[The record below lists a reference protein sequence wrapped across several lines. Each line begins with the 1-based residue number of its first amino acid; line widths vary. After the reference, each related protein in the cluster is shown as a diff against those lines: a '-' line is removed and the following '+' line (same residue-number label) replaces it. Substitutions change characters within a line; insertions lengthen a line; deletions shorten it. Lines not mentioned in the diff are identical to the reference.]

1 MINFQDLGL
10 SAPLLRA
17 IEEKGYENPTPIQ
30 EQAIPP
36 VLRGRD
42 LQGCAQTGTGK
53 TAAFT
58 LPILQLLAAEPP
70 VRGRREIRA
79 LVLTP
84 TRELAIQIDECC
96 RDYARYMPIRH
107 CVIFGGVNQRPQ
119 VEALQQ
125 GVDLLVA
132 TPGRLLDLIG
142 QGYISLTHL
151 RFFVLDEADRM
162 LDMGFIHDI
171 RRILPLL
178 PERRQTLFF
187 SATMPAEIAALAARI
202 LHDPEL
208 VSVTPPASVVET
220 IAQRVHFAEKSEKSA
235 LLIDLLRH
243 SEARQVLVFTRT
255 KHGADRLARILNK
268 AGIEAAALH
277 GNKSQ
282 NARVRA
288 MNDFKSGACRVLI
301 ATDIAA
307 RGIDIDQLP
316 LVINYELPEVAETY
330 VHRIGRTGRA
340 GRDGAAWSFC
350 SEAEL
355 EYLLDIQRLTGLT
368 IPVEGEVP
376 EYAARALA
384 EAERKQAA
392 KAGRRSAPHSAP
404 KAAPAP
410 KRKEKEARPA
420 ATPAGAPAIAPQA
433 EAREKAEKME
443 QGEKTGKAPQ
453 PQPSESLENSQ
464 KAQGPQ
470 PSEHPE
476 KPEKRE
482 SSEISA
488 AENAPKKRRRRR
500 HRGQG
505 PEHGVG
511 NGPEEAGIGAGA
523 ERAEPAAMESS
534 AATVETSG
542 TKPAAGVP
550 RPSHAATQPAEPTGL
565 GSGAAPEAAAEP
577 QSASAASATSAASA
591 ASAPESGDKPRKRR
605 RKKSAPTA
613 DSAAGSASETAARQK
628 PAAPVAEKAPKTAAR
643 QNTATPAAG
652 EAPKTAAR
660 QKPATPA
667 AEEAPK
673 TAARQKPADSA
684 PEKQPSA
691 RPGTKRNTPNPSARP
706 EKARTHNA
714 PRLEYV
720 DNEPKTGIER
730 ARNRRV
736 PDREHEQSK
745 SQKEIPHTN
754 DWKNRVKSLLLR
766 SFRK

>member
-96 RDYARYMPIRH
+96 RDYARYTPIRH

-202 LHDPEL
+202 LHNPEL

-268 AGIEAAALH
+268 AGIEAAAIH

-355 EYLLDIQRLTGLT
+355 EYLLDIQRLTGVT

-392 KAGRRSAPHSAP
+392 KAGRRSAPQSAP

-410 KRKEKEARPA
+410 KRKGKEARPA
-420 ATPAGAPAIAPQA
+420 AKPAGAPAIAPQA
-433 EAREKAEKME
+433 ETREKAEKME
-443 QGEKTGKAPQ
+443 QEEKGEKTGKAPQ
-453 PQPSESLENSQ
+453 PQPSEHL
-464 KAQGPQ
+464 
-470 PSEHPE
+470 E

-523 ERAEPAAMESS
+523 GRAEPAAMESS

-550 RPSHAATQPAEPTGL
+550 QPSHVANQPAEPTGL
-565 GSGAAPEAAAEP
+565 GSGAAPEAAAES
-577 QSASAASATSAASA
+577 QSASATCAAST
-591 ASAPESGDKPRKRR
+591 PESGDNPRKRH

-613 DSAAGSASETAARQK
+613 DSTVGSA
-628 PAAPVAEKAPKTAAR
+628 PAAPVAEK
-643 QNTATPAAG
+643 
-652 EAPKTAAR
+652 
-660 QKPATPA
+660 
-667 AEEAPK
+667 APK

-706 EKARTHNA
+706 EKARTRST
-714 PRLEYV
+714 PRPNEEEE
-720 DNEPKTGIER
+720 EPKTGIER
-730 ARNRRV
+730 ARERQM
-736 PDREHEQSK
+736 PDHENEQMEA
-745 SQKEIPHTN
+745 QKRNPHTN

>member
-1 MINFQDLGL
+1 MKFQDLGL

-17 IEEKGYENPTPIQ
+17 IEEKGYETPTPIQ

-96 RDYARYMPIRH
+96 RDYARYTPIRH

-142 QGYISLTHL
+142 QGYITLDHL

-178 PERRQTLFF
+178 PERRQSLFF
-187 SATMPAEIAALAARI
+187 SATMPADIAALAARI

-208 VSVTPPASVVET
+208 VAVTPPASVVET
-220 IAQRVHFAEKSEKSA
+220 IAQRVHFAEKSEKST
-235 LLIDLLRH
+235 LLIDLLRTTD
-243 SEARQVLVFTRT
+243 ADQVLVFTRT
-255 KHGADRLARILNK
+255 KHGADRLARILTK
-268 AGIEAAALH
+268 AGIQAAAIH

-340 GRDGAAWSFC
+340 GREGSAWSFC

-355 EYLLDIQRLTGLT
+355 EYLLEIQKLTGLT
-368 IPVEGEVP
+368 LPVEGEIP
-376 EYAARALA
+376 EYATEALA
-384 EAERKQAA
+384 A
-392 KAGRRSAPHSAP
+392 AGRKTGRKTGRKSASKAEAKTASAP
-404 KAAPAP
+404 KAA
-410 KRKEKEARPA
+410 RKKPVEES
-420 ATPAGAPAIAPQA
+420 GI
-433 EAREKAEKME
+433 
-443 QGEKTGKAPQ
+443 TGKD
-453 PQPSESLENSQ
+453 
-464 KAQGPQ
+464 
-470 PSEHPE
+470 E
-476 KPEKRE
+476 KPETAGM
-482 SSEISA
+482 SEKAGEAGASETPDA
-488 AENAPKKRRRRR
+488 GNAPKKRRRKRR
-500 HRGQG
+500 RQG
-505 PEHGVG
+505 TLKG
-511 NGPEEAGIGAGA
+511 EAATAETAGT
-523 ERAEPAAMESS
+523 ES
-534 AATVETSG
+534 AAE
-542 TKPAAGVP
+542 GVAS
-550 RPSHAATQPAEPTGL
+550 SHAAAETATVSHPAKSAGTESVRSKP
-565 GSGAAPEAAAEP
+565 SAAAKTATEP
-577 QSASAASATSAASA
+577 KPATAAKDAATSPV
-591 ASAPESGDKPRKRR
+591 PESGDKPRKRR
-605 RKKSAPTA
+605 RRGGGTPT
-613 DSAAGSASETAARQK
+613 DPASGKQPAARPEAK
-628 PAAPVAEKAPKTAAR
+628 R
-643 QNTATPAAG
+643 DTP
-652 EAPKTAAR
+652 EA
-660 QKPATPA
+660 
-667 AEEAPK
+667 
-673 TAARQKPADSA
+673 
-684 PEKQPSA
+684 SA
-691 RPGTKRNTPNPSARP
+691 RPK
-706 EKARTHNA
+706 KARTRDTSHLTTEEYE
-714 PRLEYV
+714 PR
-720 DNEPKTGIER
+720 TGIER
-730 ARNRRV
+730 ARSRQL
-736 PDREHEQSK
+736 PSRETKQTET
-745 SQKEIPHTN
+745 QKRIPRTN